1 MRAVV
6 QRVTQANVSV
16 DGQVVGAI
24 DQGFLIFLG
33 ITHADGE
40 DEARYLARK
49 IAGLRLFEDE
59 AGKMNLALA
68 EVAGAALVISQF
80 TLYGDA
86 RKGRRPSFTDAAAP
100 GDAGV
105 LYQRFCTLLAAEGV
119 PVAQG
124 VFQADMAVA
133 LVNDGPVTLWL
144 DTAVMMR

>member
-6 QRVTQANVSV
+6 QRVGEASVSI
-16 DGQVVGAI
+16 DGMLVASI
-24 DQGFLIFLG
+24 KQGYLVLLG
-33 ITHADGE
+33 ITNRDGE
-40 DEARYLARK
+40 DEAAYLARK

-68 EVAGAALVISQF
+68 EVGGAALVVSQF

-100 GDAGV
+100 QLAEP
-105 LYQRFCTLLAAEGV
+105 LYTRFCELLGDEGV
-119 PVAQG
+119 PVERG
-124 VFQADMAVA
+124 VFQAHMQVA

-144 DTAVMMR
+144 DTASMMR